1 MNPQKELLMF
11 SYSSEYILLPTG
23 LETFYRKGLDMFAET
38 YNWNRAGMSN
48 NIIQTYFNI
57 YNFGDPGTCKIY
69 GNMK

>member
-1 MNPQKELLMF
+1 M
-11 SYSSEYILLPTG
+11 PTG

-57 YNFGDPGTCKIY
+57 YYFGDPGTCKIY